1 MKRICTDIESS
12 IIWQSQADILLNSVQ
27 YDVCSPVD
35 LKFGD
40 RILVVRC
47 VNGAYFLMLL
57 NERTKGLIP
66 ACPPEYFS
74 EINWRDA
81 ARLLHP
87 MEHILENDSTAM
99 NEADKEVE
107 GKIAKTDCNYTN
119 GDKYS
124 FSNEGD
130 MGVVISKEKG
140 KCSLYNVK
148 EQKEIACV
156 DINATYVETVQFSED
171 DTYVYIVYE
180 DGLVQR
186 YLSSNLTLNCEV
198 AGLDC
203 ITQVIYKKTIN
214 GGTKYFFECSEG
226 TYVLAEGEGN
236 LKAEQFIPNMV
247 GVNVPQN
254 KYLIDSS
261 KRLVAFPIYTYQ
273 EILGK
278 ADKICYDNSLWNN

>member
-99 NEADKEVE
+99 NEADKEVVMGRFQKV
-107 GKIAKTDCNYTN
+107 GKLRIRDMIA
-119 GDKYS
+119 
-124 FSNEGD
+124 
-130 MGVVISKEKG
+130 
-140 KCSLYNVK
+140 
-148 EQKEIACV
+148 A
-156 DINATYVETVQFSED
+156 
-171 DTYVYIVYE
+171 
-180 DGLVQR
+180 
-186 YLSSNLTLNCEV
+186 
-198 AGLDC
+198 
-203 ITQVIYKKTIN
+203 
-214 GGTKYFFECSEG
+214 FECGSG
-226 TYVLAEGEGN
+226 DGICN
-236 LKAEQFIPNMV
+236 LP
-247 GVNVPQN
+247 
-254 KYLIDSS
+254 
-261 KRLVAFPIYTYQ
+261 
-273 EILGK
+273 
-278 ADKICYDNSLWNN
+278 